1 MRRLLPLLLMC
12 LLLCACSR
20 DPLSPMADPAPAD
33 VPVPAVEGMPVED
46 HQAVLWFR
54 FGTEPCLAAEIR
66 SISLTQTQSYPLALL
81 TALLEGPSA
90 SATELN
96 AVFPQGTRVLSVTQS
111 GKTMF
116 VTLSRHIL
124 NSYADEPADW
134 RSHPAWAAEVPLRRQ
149 LAMQSIVATLTENC
163 SVDQVIIL
171 VEQSGAATD
180 SLRLRTGYYTLDG
193 NTALADPLLRDE
205 SLLLTP
211 ARTAEV
217 ILQCWQEADWARL
230 YLYVARTDPA
240 TGAQRPSESDFAA
253 AMSASPR
260 LTQASAQGGSIT
272 GSSAIFTVSG
282 AWLSGGAEQPF
293 SGMTLRLVQEKGLWR
308 VGISQ
313 LTGRE
318 ALP

>member
-12 LLLCACSR
+12 LMLCACSR

-33 VPVPAVEGMPVED
+33 VPVPAVEDMPAED

-54 FGTEPCLAAEIR
+54 FGAEPYLAAETR
-66 SISLTQTQSYPLALL
+66 SIPLTQTQSYPLALL

-96 AVFPQGTRVLSVTQS
+96 EVFPQGTRVLSVTQS

-124 NSYADEPADW
+124 NGYADEPADW

-163 SVDQVIIL
+163 PVDQVIIL

-193 NTALADPLLRDE
+193 DTSLADPLLRDE

-230 YLYVARTDPA
+230 YLYVARTDPV

-260 LTQASAQGGSIT
+260 LMQASAQGGSIT